1 MTEREEQITR
11 LKERLKA
18 LSKKLSEA
26 KESGGLHGR
35 GGYGEQ
41 QQQIEDGVELQS
53 IIRQARVISDH
64 NHQHHLTH

>member
-1 MTEREEQITR
+1 MSLFCKVTEREEQITR

-26 KESGGLHGR
+26 KETGSLHSR

-41 QQQIEDGVELQS
+41 QEDGVELQS
-53 IIRQARVISDH
+53 IIRQVTT
-64 NHQHHLTH
+64 NKQ